1 MSVIFFCFFFPQGT
15 VTLRRL
21 SLAEG
26 PVHLGD
32 LYGNRFE
39 IIVRCHNDEDKPP
52 PPQRHKATHKDGHKD
67 GHKDTRTNEDP
78 VPTATAATAATAA
91 VLSLLQS
98 RMKCV
103 QSHGFLNYYGLQR
116 LGNSNISSWRIGQCV
131 LKQQYNRAVLL
142 VRAKTRNKTKNLVAR
157 SGCPMHAPDQNCT
170 LLTLFL
176 LVLSFSSKKK
186 YIIFSG
192 VARAGKRKQ

>member
-1 MSVIFFCFFFPQGT
+1 
-15 VTLRRL
+15 
-21 SLAEG
+21 LAEG

-32 LYGNRFE
+32 LYVNRFE
-39 IIVRCHNDEDKPP
+39 IIVRCHNDKDKPP
-52 PPQRHKATHKDGHKD
+52 PPQRHKEAHKDGHKEA
-67 GHKDTRTNEDP
+67 HKDTHTNENP
-78 VPTATAATAATAA
+78 VTTTTAATAATAA

-131 LKQQYNRAVLL
+131 LKQQYNQAVLL
-142 VRAKTRNKTKNLVAR
+142 VRTKTRNKTKNLVAR
-157 SGCPMHAPDQNCT
+157 SIVRCMLPIKHCT

-176 LVLSFSSKKK
+176 LVLSFSQKKK
-186 YIIFSG
+186 L
-192 VARAGKRKQ
+192 

>member
-1 MSVIFFCFFFPQGT
+1 M
-15 VTLRRL
+15 
-21 SLAEG
+21 
-26 PVHLGD
+26 HLGD

-52 PPQRHKATHKDGHKD
+52 PPQRHKAAHKDGHKD
-67 GHKDTRTNEDP
+67 AHKDTHTNEDP
-78 VPTATAATAATAA
+78 VPTATTATAATAA

-131 LKQQYNRAVLL
+131 LKQQYNQAVLL
-142 VRAKTRNKTKNLVAR
+142 VRTKTRNKTKNLVAR
-157 SGCPMHAPDQNCT
+157 SIVHAPDQT
-170 LLTLFL
+170 LHTVNLVFVGPLFL
-176 LVLSFSSKKK
+176 SKK
-186 YIIFSG
+186 YCCSG
-192 VARAGKRKQ
+192 VARTGKRKQ